1 MGTDGKDILATPNHR
16 TMNLH
21 LHSKV
26 FIVTGGAS
34 GIGAAICRLIA
45 AEEGIAVIVDRN
57 TEQNEAVV
65 KAIQQAGRQA
75 TAIQAELTDKADC
88 QAVIEKA
95 IAAYGR
101 IDGLVNNAGVN
112 DGISLENGTVE
123 GFNRSLDVSLVHY
136 FAMAHY
142 ALPHLKKTKG
152 CIVNIGSKVSVTG
165 QGNTSGY
172 AASKGAINALAREWA
187 AELLPYGLRVN
198 TVVPAEVST
207 PQYDTWIQKQS
218 NPQEKLQQIVSR
230 IPLGKRFTTPEE
242 IANTV
247 VFLLSDVSSHTTGQV
262 IFVDGGYTHLDR
274 SLT

>member
-1 MGTDGKDILATPNHR
+1 
-16 TMNLH
+16 MNLH
-21 LHSKV
+21 LQNKV

-34 GIGAAICRLIA
+34 GIGAAICKLIA

-57 TEQNEAVV
+57 AAQNEKIHQELLQTGKPSIALE
-65 KAIQQAGRQA
+65 
-75 TAIQAELTDKADC
+75 AELTNEMDC
-88 QAVIEKA
+88 KEVIDNT
-95 IAAYGR
+95 IATYGR

-112 DGISLENGTVE
+112 DGVSLENGTVE
-123 GFNRSLDVSLVHY
+123 AFNRSLDISLVHY

-142 ALPHLKKTKG
+142 ALPYLKKTKG
-152 CIVNIGSKVSVTG
+152 CIINIGSKVSITG

-187 AELLPYGLRVN
+187 AELLPYGIRVN

-207 PQYDTWIQKQS
+207 PQYETWIQKQA
-218 NPQEKLQQIVSR
+218 NPEEKLQQIVSR
-230 IPLGKRFTTPEE
+230 IPLGKRFTTPGE

-247 VFLLSDVSSHTTGQV
+247 VFLLSDVSSHTTGQI

>member
-1 MGTDGKDILATPNHR
+1 
-16 TMNLH
+16 MNLH
-21 LHSKV
+21 LQNKV

-45 AEEGIAVIVDRN
+45 AEEGIPVIVDRKVA
-57 TEQNEAVV
+57 QNDRLLQELQQEGKRAV
-65 KAIQQAGRQA
+65 ALE
-75 TAIQAELTDKADC
+75 AELTDEKDC
-88 QAVIEKA
+88 KAVIDKT
-95 IAAYGR
+95 IAACGR

-152 CIVNIGSKVSVTG
+152 GIVNIGSKVSVTG

-172 AASKGAINALAREWA
+172 AASKGAVNALAREWA
-187 AELLPYGLRVN
+187 AELLPFGIRVN
-198 TVVPAEVST
+198 TLVPAEVST
-207 PQYDTWIQKQS
+207 PQYETWIQKQP
-218 NPQEKLQQIVSR
+218 NPEEKLQQIVSR

-247 VFLLSDVSSHTTGQV
+247 VFLLSDVSSHTTGQI

>member
-1 MGTDGKDILATPNHR
+1 
-16 TMNLH
+16 MNLH
-21 LHSKV
+21 LQNKV

-45 AEEGIAVIVDRN
+45 AEDGIVVIVDRN
-57 TEQNEAVV
+57 STQNETLLQEL
-65 KAIQQAGRQA
+65 QQAGKQA
-75 TAIQAELTDKADC
+75 IAVEAELTNEADC
-88 QAVIEKA
+88 KAVIGKTM
-95 IAAYGR
+95 AAYGC

-112 DGISLENGTVE
+112 DGVSLENGSVKDFTH
-123 GFNRSLDVSLVHY
+123 SLDVSLVHY
-136 FAMAHY
+136 YAMAHY
-142 ALPHLKKTKG
+142 VLPYLKKTKG
-152 CIVNIGSKVSVTG
+152 CIINIGSKVSVTG

-207 PQYDTWIQKQS
+207 PQYETWIQKQP
-218 NPQEKLQQIVSR
+218 NPEEKLQQIVSR

-247 VFLLSDVSSHTTGQV
+247 VFLLSDVSSHTTGQI

>member
-1 MGTDGKDILATPNHR
+1 MGTDGKDILTTPNHT

-21 LHSKV
+21 FHNKV

-34 GIGAAICRLIA
+34 GIGAAICKQIA

-57 TEQNEAVV
+57 AEQNEALVR
-65 KAIQQAGRQA
+65 ALQQAGRQA
-75 TAIQAELTDKADC
+75 MEIQAELTNEADC
-88 QAVIEKA
+88 QAAIEKV

-152 CIVNIGSKVSVTG
+152 SIVNIGSKVSVTG

-187 AELLPYGLRVN
+187 AELLPYELRVN

-207 PQYDTWIQKQS
+207 PQYETWIQKQS
-218 NPQEKLQQIVSR
+218 NPQEKLQQIISR

>member
-1 MGTDGKDILATPNHR
+1 MGVDGKNIFFTPNH
-16 TMNLH
+16 TSMNLH
-21 LHSKV
+21 LQNKV

-34 GIGAAICRLIA
+34 GIGAAICNLIT

-57 TEQNEAVV
+57 ASQNE
-65 KAIQQAGRQA
+65 KLIQQLQQAGRQA
-75 TAIQAELTDKADC
+75 TALQAELTNEEDC
-88 QAVIEKA
+88 KAVIDKT
-95 IAAYGR
+95 IAAFGR

-112 DGISLENGTVE
+112 DGVSLESGTVE

-142 ALPHLKKTKG
+142 ALPHLKKTMG
-152 CIVNIGSKVSVTG
+152 SIVNIGSKVSITG

-187 AELLPYGLRVN
+187 AELLPYNLRVN
-198 TVVPAEVST
+198 TVIPAEVNT
-207 PQYDTWIQKQS
+207 PQYETWIQKQD
-218 NPQEKLQQIVSR
+218 NPEEKLQQIVSR
-230 IPLGKRFTTPEE
+230 IPLGKRFTTPKE

-247 VFLLSDVSSHTTGQV
+247 VFLLSDVSSHTTGQI

>member
-1 MGTDGKDILATPNHR
+1 
-16 TMNLH
+16 MNLH
-21 LHSKV
+21 LQNKV
-26 FIVTGGAS
+26 FIITGGAS

-45 AEEGIAVIVDRN
+45 AEDGIPVIVDRN
-57 TEQNEAVV
+57 AAQNETLL
-65 KAIQQAGRQA
+65 KEIQQTGKQA
-75 TAIQAELTDKADC
+75 IAIPAELTSEESCK
-88 QAVIEKA
+88 AVIDKT

-112 DGISLENGTVE
+112 DGVSLEKGTIQDFE
-123 GFNRSLDVSLVHY
+123 QSLKISLVHY
-136 FAMAHY
+136 YAMAHH
-142 ALPHLKKTKG
+142 ALPHLKATKG
-152 CIVNIGSKVSVTG
+152 NIVNIGSKVSVTG

-187 AELLPYGLRVN
+187 AELLPYCLRVN

-207 PQYDTWIQKQS
+207 PQYATWIQKQT
-218 NPQEKLQQIVSR
+218 NPQEKMQQIVSR
-230 IPLGKRFTTPEE
+230 IPLEKRFTTPEE

-247 VFLLSDVSSHTTGQV
+247 VFLLSDVSSHTTGQI

>member
-1 MGTDGKDILATPNHR
+1 
-16 TMNLH
+16 MNLH
-21 LHSKV
+21 LQNKV

-34 GIGAAICRLIA
+34 GIGAAICKLIT
-45 AEEGIAVIVDRN
+45 AEEGIVIIVDRN
-57 TEQNEAVV
+57 AALNETLLQQLKQTGGQALAVETELTNEA
-65 KAIQQAGRQA
+65 
-75 TAIQAELTDKADC
+75 DC
-88 QAVIEKA
+88 KAVIDKT
-95 IAAYGR
+95 IATYGR

-112 DGISLENGTVE
+112 DGVSLENGTVQA
-123 GFNRSLDVSLVHY
+123 FNRSLDVSLVHY

-142 ALPHLKKTKG
+142 ALPYLKKTMG
-152 CIVNIGSKVSVTG
+152 CIVNVGSKVSVTG

-187 AELLPYGLRVN
+187 AELLPFNVRVN

-207 PQYDTWIQKQS
+207 PQYENWIKKQT
-218 NPQEKLQQIVSR
+218 NPEEKLQQIVSR

-247 VFLLSDVSSHTTGQV
+247 VFLLSDVSSHTTGQI

>member
-1 MGTDGKDILATPNHR
+1 MGVDGKNIFITSNHT

-21 LHSKV
+21 LQNKV

-34 GIGAAICRLIA
+34 GIGAAICRLIT

-57 TEQNEAVV
+57 AAQNEA
-65 KAIQQAGRQA
+65 ILQELLQPGRQA
-75 TAIQAELTDKADC
+75 IAIQAELTNEADC
-88 QAVIEKA
+88 MAVIDKT
-95 IAAYGR
+95 ITAYGR

-123 GFNRSLDVSLVHY
+123 DFNRSLDVSLVHY
-136 FAMAHY
+136 FAIAHH

-152 CIVNIGSKVSVTG
+152 CIINIGSKVSVTG

-187 AELLPYGLRVN
+187 AELLPYGIRVN
-198 TVVPAEVST
+198 TVVPAEVNT
-207 PQYDTWIQKQS
+207 PQYETWIQKQP
-218 NPQEKLQQIVSR
+218 NPTEKLQQIVER

-247 VFLLSDVSSHTTGQV
+247 VFLLSNVSSHTTGQI